1 MTQTAIGLEFVPC
14 LAGVNAP
21 ALIEFVNALRTRL
34 SQYSLLIY
42 GDRGDADDVARATL
56 MKMFASIDR
65 LRDPN
70 RPKSWVFRIAKSEG
84 LMKRMKSVFT
94 PRMEISF
101 DERRAGGRSRLDLRS
116 STRLQGGDLMPLC
129 PANGVCTAGMP
140 TVYRHIGTGPEADS
154 PYGNY
159 NPPRFNEIRD
169 RCKRPANCRRS
180 DMGRNRKWIIVLLSL
195 PLSATV
201 WAASRVESARAGL
214 SAEAASSSTLAR
226 YLASPPA
233 PAWSAATIEIEASI
247 PRLAKR
253 GRLRAIRRSR
263 GGTPPLG
270 KPEYQVLEIDGDRT
284 VRQQVIARYL
294 SAEVEAAALPPASV
308 EITPPNYR
316 FRYKGSVAD
325 GGALAYIF
333 EITPQKKRAGLIR
346 GQLWID
352 AGTGLALRLTGYLVR
367 RPSVFVRR
375 VNVTRDT
382 SAHDGVAYARI
393 THVEIDTRLIGR
405 AELYDY
411 GAPVCARCW

>member
-1 MTQTAIGLEFVPC
+1 
-14 LAGVNAP
+14 
-21 ALIEFVNALRTRL
+21 
-34 SQYSLLIY
+34 
-42 GDRGDADDVARATL
+42 
-56 MKMFASIDR
+56 
-65 LRDPN
+65 
-70 RPKSWVFRIAKSEG
+70 
-84 LMKRMKSVFT
+84 
-94 PRMEISF
+94 
-101 DERRAGGRSRLDLRS
+101 
-116 STRLQGGDLMPLC
+116 
-129 PANGVCTAGMP
+129 
-140 TVYRHIGTGPEADS
+140 
-154 PYGNY
+154 
-159 NPPRFNEIRD
+159 
-169 RCKRPANCRRS
+169 
-180 DMGRNRKWIIVLLSL
+180 MGRNRKWIIVLLSL

-214 SAEAASSSTLAR
+214 SAEAASSSSLAR

-405 AELYDY
+405 AELMITERPY
-411 GAPVCARCW
+411 APAAGEEIGPGGLSVAVQQRSEGR